1 LSPPCRPPRSA
12 LFPYT
17 TLFRSRVELLGQR
30 FEVPAQAP
38 DSVAGLIGD
47 AEVDAQEQTLRVL
60 VIELLELLDVTAV
73 GEQCA
78 GHRVEDAGAFVAF
91 EGEDVVLHC
100 CVFLFGRA
108 LSAVSQHSMT
118 LTASPPRDV
127 SLYFDFISAPVC
139 RMVSIA

>member
-78 GHRVEDAGAFVAF
+78 GHRVED
-91 EGEDVVLHC
+91 EI
-100 CVFLFGRA
+100 GRA
-108 LSAVSQHSMT
+108 HVELQS
-118 LTASPPRDV
+118 R
-127 SLYFDFISAPVC
+127 FDLVC
-139 RMVSIA
+139 RLLL